1 MKVRKTLVALVGMLQ
16 SIVAVLTVIFALG
29 LHFNFFSVQAWLNG
43 EIEFSYVHFTALLVF
58 GFFSIISGSLLV
70 QEWLESR

>member
-43 EIEFSYVHFTALLVF
+43 EIEFSYVHFTAFLVF